1 MKNTLWILLV
11 ILSSLTVTGCDG
23 TQVFHADFQSD
34 TLGSP
39 PALSPA
45 GPPAGDSITIV
56 GPGSTRVVEW
66 LGQTG
71 TRAAEIASVPPVLS
85 GMELRVDPGTKGL
98 SYLLVLNIYNYINNE
113 TRDFFIRA
121 RTYPFNFGLLTE
133 MKFRDGNIYVNNGV
147 TFQLLGDVPYAPE
160 DVMLVTMNVDF
171 ETETYDVAVFN
182 SDLNVTQSVSDIP
195 FINGGSGSTEPYF
208 EVGYDGP
215 YSGLGLPGMFVTDNF
230 NISKIEP

>member
-1 MKNTLWILLV
+1 MKSRFLIFLV
-11 ILSSLTVTGCDG
+11 VLSSFTVAGCDG
-23 TQVFHADFQSD
+23 IQVFHADFQSD

-39 PALSPA
+39 PALSPD

-66 LGQTG
+66 LGQAD

-85 GMELRVDPGTKGL
+85 GMELRVAPGTKGL
-98 SYLLVLNIYNYINNE
+98 RYILYLNIYNAINNE

-121 RTYPFNFGLLTE
+121 RTYPFSFGLLTE
-133 MKFRDGNIYVNNGV
+133 MKFRDGNISVNNGV
-147 TFQLLGDVPYAPE
+147 SFELLGDVPYTPE
-160 DVMLVTMNVDF
+160 GVMFITMNVDF
-171 ETETYDVAVFN
+171 ETETYDVSVFN
-182 SDLNVTQSVSDIP
+182 YDLSVTQSVSDIP
-195 FINGGSGSTEPYF
+195 FLNTGSGTTEPYF

-230 NISKIEP
+230 TISKIEP